1 MTAIYHFFDCRGQ
14 GYDNARNMSGCYN
27 GTQFHLK
34 EENSLCLFSPC
45 ACHSL
50 NLCGVDSACAC
61 NEAVT
66 FFGMVQKIYNCFS
79 SSPRRWEILTGHI
92 GASLHGLSET
102 RWTARITSIRPFSKN
117 ISGIRESLEEL
128 LTLNLTVQ

>member
-1 MTAIYHFFDCRGQ
+1 MILKTLNDCNIPFFDCRGQ
-14 GYDNARNMSGCYN
+14 GYDNVRNMSGCYN

-34 EENSLCLFSPC
+34 EENPLYLFSPC

-66 FFGMVQKIYNCFS
+66 FFCMVQKIYNCFS

-92 GASLHGLSET
+92 GVYTTA
-102 RWTARITSIRPFSKN
+102 WTFRN
-117 ISGIRESLEEL
+117 
-128 LTLNLTVQ
+128 TLDSPGR